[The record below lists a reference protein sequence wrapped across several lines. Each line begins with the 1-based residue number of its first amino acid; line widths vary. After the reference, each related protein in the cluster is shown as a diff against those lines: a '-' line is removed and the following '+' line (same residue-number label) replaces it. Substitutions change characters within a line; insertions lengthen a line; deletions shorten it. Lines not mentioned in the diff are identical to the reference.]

1 MSIIEKH
8 STIRVG
14 KEHQHSTT
22 HTMALEK
29 ANNIYNEKKTEH
41 NTSWKRASTQHNTPY
56 NGVKK
61 QRQSDKANT
70 EHIMKEIAKCV
81 IM

>member
-1 MSIIEKH
+1 MRNIAQYELEKG
-8 STIRVG
+8 INIA
-14 KEHQHSTT
+14 QHELEKGINIAQHT
-22 HTMALEK
+22 HT
-29 ANNIYNEKKTEH
+29 H
-41 NTSWKRASTQHNTPY
+41 

-70 EHIMKEIAKCV
+70 EHIMKEIAKYV